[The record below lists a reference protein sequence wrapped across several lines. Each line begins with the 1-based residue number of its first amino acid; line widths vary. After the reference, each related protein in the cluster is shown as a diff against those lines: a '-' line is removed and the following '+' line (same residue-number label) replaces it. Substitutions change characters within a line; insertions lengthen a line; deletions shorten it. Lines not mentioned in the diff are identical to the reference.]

1 MLAVS
6 GRTLQ
11 YARTQ
16 EANLGGQ
23 NVLLPVGCSPSCT
36 PPVAVQHQRLHFCG
50 EVCWPSQQQTFEARW
65 HDGHSFRGHN
75 SLPLVG
81 LAAQPTPPSLR
92 MAALQ
97 QMIDL
102 CALTPSGRPRQLGQL
117 GRQLGGAASV
127 ALSWFKNH
135 TPSGSSRHSVLRCL
149 SLAPF
154 PAAFV
159 CTAAAD
165 MGPKLALRVLLLALA
180 LGEAPG
186 AARRPRSQPAG
197 ADVASRCCKLRR
209 AVRWFQWLLT
219 GC

>member
-149 SLAPF
+149 SLARSLP
-154 PAAFV
+154 PSS
-159 CTAAAD
+159 
-165 MGPKLALRVLLLALA
+165 
-180 LGEAPG
+180 
-186 AARRPRSQPAG
+186 ARRQQTWGQSWHCECYCSRWHWVRPRALLDGPDRSLREPMLQ
-197 ADVASRCCKLRR
+197 ADVANCAELSDG
-209 AVRWFQWLLT
+209 FN